1 MISEKLADDDE
12 ETGDVCTENDS
23 GLTDAAITLSS
34 ITLLFLLFSV
44 ILYFDY
50 L

>member
-1 MISEKLADDDE
+1 MISDKLADDDG
-12 ETGDVCTENDS
+12 ETGDACTEDDT
-23 GLTDAAITLSS
+23 GLTDASITLSS